1 MALLM
6 TAFVPYPYIPALAM
20 GQLPGTSLRPDRL
33 AQRNFNG
40 TLPLDASIHQLLD
53 PRFQGSQGHPDGLS
67 SVSQSPGPGSILR
80 LMVDS
85 LPISRSQFHC
95 HSKEHS
101 QISNERSN

>member
-1 MALLM
+1 
-6 TAFVPYPYIPALAM
+6 M

-67 SVSQSPGPGSILR
+67 SVSQRPGPGSILR
-80 LMVDS
+80 LMLDS
-85 LPISRSQFHC
+85 LPISRSQFHVIPK
-95 HSKEHS
+95 SAPD
-101 QISNERSN
+101 IEREIQ